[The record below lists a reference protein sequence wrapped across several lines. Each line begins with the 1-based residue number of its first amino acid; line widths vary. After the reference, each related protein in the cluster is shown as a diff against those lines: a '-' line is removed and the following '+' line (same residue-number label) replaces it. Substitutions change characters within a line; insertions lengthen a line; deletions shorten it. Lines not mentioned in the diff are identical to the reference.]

1 MSVGVRIRPDFD
13 DRGDTDRPPP
23 KESTVWIAVAVIVVL
38 ALFGAMLWLVFDTHR
53 RGERLE
59 DKLAEMAMQSQVQES
74 PFLPV
79 PTTVPPRP
87 LDLRSEEER
96 EADRLSSIQI
106 VDTINQLFDPNQ
118 PPGGAATLMA
128 ERPEVAGRLGP
139 LFAGKCRNGRPV
151 VTDVLFTDRD
161 NAVATYWFDGVEMAR
176 GFTFSGGYRRID
188 GRWLAMPDAV
198 ENVAGTAE
206 GYCLSG
212 CASRRVCDPGANDG
226 DRSGDEAAHRVGD
239 AGWLVGSLDL
249 DGDPDHHL
257 HSALH
262 LVDADDLA
270 ATADPAVDTDRRW
283 EPHLVEP
290 DVHPHGR
297 AVHGEELRKE
307 QVDQRQREVAVGDG
321 CAVGGL
327 RRGPLDV
334 DVDPLVVARGVGE
347 QVDLVLGD
355 PDPVGRPEVGP
366 VEVEQL

>member
-1 MSVGVRIRPDFD
+1 MSVGVRILPDFD

-38 ALFGAMLWLVFDTHR
+38 AIFGAMLWLVFDAHR

-118 PPGGAATLMA
+118 PPGGAAALMA

-212 CASRRVCDPGANDG
+212 
-226 DRSGDEAAHRVGD
+226 
-239 AGWLVGSLDL
+239 
-249 DGDPDHHL
+249 
-257 HSALH
+257 
-262 LVDADDLA
+262 
-270 ATADPAVDTDRRW
+270 
-283 EPHLVEP
+283 
-290 DVHPHGR
+290 
-297 AVHGEELRKE
+297 
-307 QVDQRQREVAVGDG
+307 
-321 CAVGGL
+321 
-327 RRGPLDV
+327 
-334 DVDPLVVARGVGE
+334 
-347 QVDLVLGD
+347 
-355 PDPVGRPEVGP
+355 
-366 VEVEQL
+366 